1 MDVLYPMVEKK
12 LGAKGKESAAHAA
25 EDHAQIERDLM
36 EALQKRK
43 VGGWLAGRLLGST
56 SNVCRCAAFG
66 HPWPP

>member
-12 LGAKGKESAAHAA
+12 LAAKGKELAAHAA

-43 VGGWLAGRLLGST
+43 VGGGLPGCWGPPT
-56 SNVCRCAAFG
+56 SSVCGA
-66 HPWPP
+66 HLWP